1 MAAKTPS
8 AAPVTPA
15 APAAAASLK
24 SALLAAKAGL
34 LQSLQK
40 LTLEQNYVPARLPE
54 GKVVGIWGEAIIR
67 LPDGEVRELRIGDM
81 VKKGYVIMTSQDG
94 IVQLEVDGSR
104 YARLPERE
112 MLEPTGAGL
121 TGGEDGSL
129 NDSLRVARI
138 AEVVGASE
146 YDFSTTSATPYVPF
160 GDLGNTG
167 MSLSVSSPSVSES
180 AGFIVFTVSLG
191 RATTLPTTVDLTLA
205 DGSASGRG
213 VDYGTTGA
221 GNLQVSLDGGQTWVD
236 AASVT
241 LPAGT
246 TGLLVR
252 TPVIQDTLREGNETL
267 TLTVTAQPG
276 GDIGIS
282 PATGTGTIVDD
293 EPLPQIQ
300 PVPDQTV
307 NEGAG
312 TVTFTITLSSPS
324 QQTVSVD
331 YRTVS
336 GTATAGEDFT
346 AVAGTLTFAP
356 GETTKTITVP
366 IVDDRTFEGAETFT
380 LELSNPVNTT
390 IADPTALVTIRDEG
404 SGSVPPG
411 VTPTDDTPHV
421 GSVSSPTTA
430 EGGNLDFN
438 VTLTHPSTTPTVV
451 TVTPRSDTATLGTDT
466 GPLEVS
472 FDGGKTFVPVTGPT
486 VTVPAG
492 SDSFIIRVPTVDD
505 TVSEPTETI
514 RLDVQAPADTSPT
527 TGTGTIT
534 DNDGPPS
541 VSVSGPAQVDEAS
554 GTATYTITLSNP
566 SSQTVTV
573 HVATRDGSATAG
585 SDYTAVDRTLTF
597 AAGETSKT
605 ISVAITN
612 DSVFEGK
619 ETFSV
624 VLDTPTQAV
633 LGTSTVTT
641 TIFDDGTL
649 GGEDDRPKLSID
661 DVVVNEGSGTA
672 TFTVTLTGATTQTT
686 TVAFKTQDGTATAGA
701 DYTAVAGT
709 VTFAPGETTKTIV
722 VPILNDTVYEGAE
735 TFNVIL
741 STPTN
746 AVIADG
752 SGLGTIKDD
761 GTGKVEPGP
770 GGTTPTPDDD
780 RPHVASITNASA
792 PEGSPLD
799 FTVTLSNAST
809 TATAVTLTPVSGSA
823 TVGTDTGPMQYSV
836 DGGKTY
842 ADVPASGIVSVPAGS
857 TSFLVRIPT
866 VDDKVYEGDE
876 TLTLKAATAVDTA
889 PVSGTGT

>member
-267 TLTVTAQPG
+267 TLTVAAQPG

-300 PVPDQTV
+300 PEPDQTV

-324 QQTVSVD
+324 QQMQKRSM
-331 YRTVS
+331 RWMLRCWRMS
-336 GTATAGEDFT
+336 MRRPRKMQLPF
-346 AVAGTLTFAP
+346 F
-356 GETTKTITVP
+356 
-366 IVDDRTFEGAETFT
+366 
-380 LELSNPVNTT
+380 PV
-390 IADPTALVTIRDEG
+390 R
-404 SGSVPPG
+404 
-411 VTPTDDTPHV
+411 
-421 GSVSSPTTA
+421 
-430 EGGNLDFN
+430 F
-438 VTLTHPSTTPTVV
+438 
-451 TVTPRSDTATLGTDT
+451 
-466 GPLEVS
+466 
-472 FDGGKTFVPVTGPT
+472 
-486 VTVPAG
+486 
-492 SDSFIIRVPTVDD
+492 
-505 TVSEPTETI
+505 
-514 RLDVQAPADTSPT
+514 Q
-527 TGTGTIT
+527 
-534 DNDGPPS
+534 
-541 VSVSGPAQVDEAS
+541 
-554 GTATYTITLSNP
+554 
-566 SSQTVTV
+566 
-573 HVATRDGSATAG
+573 
-585 SDYTAVDRTLTF
+585 
-597 AAGETSKT
+597 
-605 ISVAITN
+605 
-612 DSVFEGK
+612 
-619 ETFSV
+619 
-624 VLDTPTQAV
+624 
-633 LGTSTVTT
+633 
-641 TIFDDGTL
+641 
-649 GGEDDRPKLSID
+649 
-661 DVVVNEGSGTA
+661 
-672 TFTVTLTGATTQTT
+672 
-686 TVAFKTQDGTATAGA
+686 
-701 DYTAVAGT
+701 
-709 VTFAPGETTKTIV
+709 
-722 VPILNDTVYEGAE
+722 
-735 TFNVIL
+735 
-741 STPTN
+741 
-746 AVIADG
+746 
-752 SGLGTIKDD
+752 
-761 GTGKVEPGP
+761 
-770 GGTTPTPDDD
+770 
-780 RPHVASITNASA
+780 
-792 PEGSPLD
+792 
-799 FTVTLSNAST
+799 
-809 TATAVTLTPVSGSA
+809 
-823 TVGTDTGPMQYSV
+823 
-836 DGGKTY
+836 
-842 ADVPASGIVSVPAGS
+842 
-857 TSFLVRIPT
+857 
-866 VDDKVYEGDE
+866 
-876 TLTLKAATAVDTA
+876 
-889 PVSGTGT
+889 